1 MRRTQGQIIFKILLT
16 CRMGQN
22 RSRIAEKCGLD
33 EYALKRYLDL
43 LIEKHLIIVYA
54 IRPALYETTDMGFEA
69 LDRLKVIN
77 EFMPGWFK

>member
-1 MRRTQGQIIFKILLT
+1 MIRTRGQILFKILMT
-16 CRMGQN
+16 CRMEQN
-22 RSRIAEKCGLD
+22 RSHIAEICGLD

-43 LIEKHLIIVYA
+43 LIEKNLIKVYA
-54 IRPALYETTDMGFEA
+54 VRPVLYETTDKGFEA